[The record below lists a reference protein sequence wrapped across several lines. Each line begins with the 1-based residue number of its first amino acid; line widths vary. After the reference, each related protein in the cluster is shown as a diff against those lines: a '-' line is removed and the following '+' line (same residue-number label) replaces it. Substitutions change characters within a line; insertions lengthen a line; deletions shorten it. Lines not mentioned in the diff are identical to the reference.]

1 MSSARGC
8 CASSAPRISASPDLF
23 FRDIA
28 HAGPRAAS
36 ARIRRCRVPTVEI
49 TLTEPSAVPLIVLS
63 SARDPVEAINSVL
76 RRAGQPVHCT
86 WIPAVRD
93 LGDALTQL
101 NPQLLLQVAGTPA
114 ELAPAVGVRDQFAPG
129 VPLLLLA
136 PGVDEALI
144 AAAIER
150 GARDVVTLASPER
163 LKAVVLRELAVFRTE
178 RALDATQKTAHD
190 ARSQLDV
197 VLQRSND
204 AIIQVQEGIVTD
216 ANPAWH
222 ELYGVED
229 GIVGQPVMDLFEEST
244 HAALRG
250 ALAACQQGRWSD
262 HELRA
267 NALLNDGTVLPL
279 QITLALGQHEGEAS
293 VRLVVPSRP
302 REEHYLPA
310 PVAAPRPEPSAG
322 LMRRAEL
329 LDSLAE

>member
-36 ARIRRCRVPTVEI
+36 ARIRRCRAPTVE
-49 TLTEPSAVPLIVLS
+49 TDLTEPNAVPLIVLS
-63 SARDPVEAINSVL
+63 SARDPVEAINSIL
-76 RRAGQPVHCT
+76 RRAGHPVHCT
-86 WIPAVRD
+86 WIPALRD
-93 LGDALTQL
+93 LGGALPQI
-101 NPQLLLQVAGTPA
+101 NPELLIKVGGTPA
-114 ELAPAVGVRDQFAPG
+114 ELGPVIGVRDQLAPI
-129 VPLLLLA
+129 VPVLLLA
-136 PGVDEALI
+136 PMVDEALI
-144 AAAIER
+144 AAALER
-150 GARDVVTLASPER
+150 GARDVVTLGNPTR
-163 LKAVVLRELAVFRTE
+163 LTAVLLRELGVFRTA
-178 RALDATQKTAHD
+178 RSLDATQRSASD
-190 ARSQLDV
+190 ARNQLDV

-229 GIVGQPVMDLFEEST
+229 GIAGQPVMDLFEEST

-262 HELRA
+262 HALRA

-279 QITLALGQHEGEAS
+279 EITLALGQHEGEAS

-310 PVAAPRPEPSAG
+310 PVAPRP
-322 LMRRAEL
+322 
-329 LDSLAE
+329 